1 MENLV
6 ETPPPVRALG
16 PLPVAGQLAV
26 QRIGLLLFD
35 GCSLLAAGVIAEA
48 FRIANELEIEQHRRP
63 FYQLSLLSHHGG
75 NIACS
80 SSVRIWTQGLEAAGQ
95 RGFGAI
101 FIACSEQEPAGERA
115 ARVMSTTLE
124 IGAAALE
131 WRHSGRDV
139 LPPRVSRATAAIAG
153 DLGIHIAP
161 ATVFWCRG
169 GSLAAPEVMPSA
181 MDLALA
187 QIEGDLGPSMAQE
200 VGRRLSPRRDATGAD
215 GESPD
220 PGDSAGDRDDELLPD
235 MSAATANKIHASARW
250 MTEHY
255 MEAIS
260 VADAA
265 RFAAM
270 SERNYLRRFK
280 CTIGVTPSEYLLRA
294 RLDMSCKLLTR
305 TTLPVDKVARR
316 CGMGNGDRLCKI
328 FRKRFA
334 LSPTEYRMRHHN
346 TGGGSTSPL
355 LEER

>member
-1 MENLV
+1 MEYLV
-6 ETPPPVRALG
+6 ETSPPAWPSAS
-16 PLPVAGQLAV
+16 LPVAGQPAV

-35 GCSLLAAGVIAEA
+35 GCSLLAAGIIAEA
-48 FRIANELEIEQHRRP
+48 FRIANELEIQQRQRP

-80 SSVRIWTQGLEAAGQ
+80 SSVRIWTQGLEASGQ

-101 FIACSEQEPAGERA
+101 FIACSERESADERA

-124 IGAAALE
+124 ISAAALE
-131 WRHSGRDV
+131 WRHGGREV
-139 LPPRVSRATAAIAG
+139 LASRATSAIAATG
-153 DLGIHIAP
+153 ENAGINMAP
-161 ATVFWCRG
+161 STVFWCRG
-169 GSLAAPEVMPSA
+169 GSGHAPEVMPSA

-187 QIEGDLGPSMAQE
+187 QIESDLGTAAARAVAKQ
-200 VGRRLSPRRDATGAD
+200 LTPRHEAVPEAVADRSETRDNED
-215 GESPD
+215 KE
-220 PGDSAGDRDDELLPD
+220 DDLLD

-250 MTEHY
+250 IAEHY

-265 RFAAM
+265 RSAAM

-280 CTIGVTPSEYLLRA
+280 CMIGVTPSEYLLRA
-294 RLDMSCKLLTR
+294 RLDMSCKLLTK

-334 LSPTEYRMRHHN
+334 LSPTEYRNQHHN
-346 TGGGSTSPL
+346 TGGLTPPI